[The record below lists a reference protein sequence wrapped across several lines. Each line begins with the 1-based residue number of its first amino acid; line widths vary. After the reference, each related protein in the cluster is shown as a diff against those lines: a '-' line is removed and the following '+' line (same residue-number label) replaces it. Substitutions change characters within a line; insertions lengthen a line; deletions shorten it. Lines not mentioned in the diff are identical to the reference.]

1 MSPADCPA
9 NGLLGWSADDL
20 ALNATSAS
28 VEHVK
33 TRCPML
39 IATLVAIAHAA
50 KNDGPLDDE
59 PGRTSPAAAGRLRAA
74 PRRPSRSPRAPSHRQ
89 ARGTA

>member
-39 IATLVAIAHAA
+39 IATLVAIAHTA
-50 KNDGPLDDE
+50 KNDEALHDK

-74 PRRPSRSPRAPSHRQ
+74 LPRLSSSRCAPSHRQ

>member
-33 TRCPML
+33 THCPML
-39 IATLVAIAHAA
+39 IATLVAITHAA
-50 KNDGPLDDE
+50 TNGEALDDE
-59 PGRTSPAAAGRLRAA
+59 PGRTSPSAAG
-74 PRRPSRSPRAPSHRQ
+74 
-89 ARGTA
+89 TA